1 MMIKIQSTALLLIGA
16 FALAACGESG
26 EANTQAGQSGA
37 DAQSAGMPGTPGMD
51 DDAQSAEA
59 TGQSHSGNGDI
70 TELSSDSVTIAHGPV
85 ESLGWP
91 AMTMTFLA
99 QSGQVLQGLN
109 VGDPVDFQFRQA
121 GEQYLLTSIKKAQ
134 R

>member
-1 MMIKIQSTALLLIGA
+1 MMLKIQSTALLLIGA

-37 DAQSAGMPGTPGMD
+37 DAQSAGMPGMNG
-51 DDAQSAEA
+51 DAQSAEA

-70 TELSSDSVTIAHGPV
+70 TELSSDSVTISHGPV

-91 AMTMTFLA
+91 AMTMTFQA
-99 QSGQVLQGLN
+99 KSGQMLQGLN
-109 VGDPVDFQFRQA
+109 VGDPVDFQFQKA
-121 GEQYLLTSIKKAQ
+121 GEQYQLTSIKKAQ